1 MNIVAGIAIGALTI
15 LLIIWISALA
25 DLMRRRDAEF
35 PGKNDKLAWVF
46 ILLLTGIVG
55 AIVYF
60 FCRPRQGSDVVVDA
74 QPKSGSESEPIRC
87 LECGQPIPPGSSKCG
102 SCGWSYSD
110 S

>member
-1 MNIVAGIAIGALTI
+1 MNIVAGIAIGALPI

-46 ILLLTGIVG
+46 ILLLTGLVG

-60 FCRPRQGSDVVVDA
+60 CCRPRQVSDVVIDA
-74 QPKSGSESEPIRC
+74 QPTSGSESEPISC
-87 LECGQPIPPGSSKCG
+87 LDCGQPIPPGSSKCG